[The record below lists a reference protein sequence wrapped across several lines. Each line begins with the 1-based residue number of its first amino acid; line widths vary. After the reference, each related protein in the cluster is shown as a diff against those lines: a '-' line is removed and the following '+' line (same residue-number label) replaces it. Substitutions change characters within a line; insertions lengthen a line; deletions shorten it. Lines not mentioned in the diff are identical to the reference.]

1 MGKSGSSTSGLA
13 IWMAAFGWLTLGCSV
28 EQNTV
33 TSTVYHNT
41 TAHYNGYFYAREK
54 TREVELAIA
63 KSLDDDP
70 NYVLALFPRL
80 DTNLAKTYAKETEE
94 MIRMGSIS
102 IQRHPN
108 SKWVYHNYVLVGL
121 ARLYNCDYI
130 NAIQTFKY
138 VNTKSK
144 DPHLRHR
151 AMIHLMRAFSEQAQF
166 DRAEEVYRFLEKEK
180 LSRGNAK
187 DLFLEKAH
195 LYQLKGDYD
204 NMVRNLTGADSLLTR
219 GDQKARLYFI
229 VGQVYQKLGF
239 NSEAYNYYK
248 KCLTARPAYEIEFY
262 ARLNIAQVTK
272 LDDRR
277 TVKQARKQF
286 EKLLADSKNAEF
298 RDKIY
303 YELAE
308 FEQKQNHLPE
318 AIENYKNAAHAGT
331 NKRIQGSAF
340 LRIGQLQFDSLRNYR
355 KAKAYYDSALALLPK
370 DFENYAVHKRRGDV
384 LADFVKHK
392 ETIQLQ
398 DSLLRL
404 AELDSVGLRNLLDSV
419 YRRTLAKKSNEKKKR
434 KSGSTAGASRA
445 GLRSSLPPAN
455 TTAGTP
461 DWYFDNPSALATGE
475 SEFIRI
481 WGNLTLE
488 DNWRRSNRSPLSPNE
503 PNAVAGTSTTGAEA
517 PEEATAES
525 KDPVGDQF
533 VQLSRQLPSTAPQK
547 EQALKKIEDA
557 YFQLGDLY
565 FLKLNE
571 RVNAIGS
578 YESILHR
585 FPESPLLPEVLY
597 KLFLIEKEHDPARS
611 ARYADRLR
619 QEFPTT
625 AFARI
630 LENPDYIREIS
641 VAAEQQKIIYKDAY
655 EAFEKNNLRLASA
668 RLSEAE
674 SLGETGFT
682 SQLDLLRVLITG
694 KTEDVTR
701 YQFELA
707 EFAKKY
713 PDSPLKAYSETL
725 LAASKLLLERREKAK
740 GIRFQNNWSG
750 PMVFVLLHKKEDKL
764 SDRISAYLEKILAQL
779 TIRGPQTANLIFD
792 ETRSLTLLSE
802 FSDIESAR
810 VFYSRFLELDARQN
824 PLSGYK
830 FDTFVISKDNFQVFY
845 RTKASDEYL
854 TFFDRNFQSKNP

>member
-1 MGKSGSSTSGLA
+1 
-13 IWMAAFGWLTLGCSV
+13 MAAACGLCGCSV
-28 EQNTV
+28 EQNTL
-33 TSTVYHNT
+33 TSKVYHNT

-54 TREVELAIA
+54 TREVEAAIG

-70 NYVLALFPRL
+70 NYVLALYPRL
-80 DTNLAKTYAKETEE
+80 DTTLAKSYAKDTEE
-94 MIRMGSIS
+94 IIRMGSIS

-108 SKWVYHNYVLVGL
+108 SRWVYHNYVLVGL

-130 NAIQTFKY
+130 NAVQTFKY

-144 DPHLRHR
+144 NLHLRHR
-151 AMIHLMRAFSEQAQF
+151 AMLHLMRAFTEQGQY
-166 DRAEEVYRFLEKEK
+166 DQAEEVYRYLEKEK
-180 LSRGNAK
+180 LSRANAK
-187 DLFLEKAH
+187 DLYLEKAH

-204 NMVRNLTGADSLLTR
+204 NMVRNLTRADSLLTR

-248 KCLTARPAYEIEFY
+248 KCLGARPAYEIEFY

-272 LDDRR
+272 LDNRR
-277 TVKQARKQF
+277 TVKQTRKQF
-286 EKLLADSKNAEF
+286 DRLLADSKNAEF

-355 KAKAYYDSALALLPK
+355 LAKAYYDSALALLPK
-370 DFENYAVHKRRGDV
+370 DFDRYEVHQKRGAV
-384 LADFVKHK
+384 LADFVTHK

-398 DSLLRL
+398 DSLLHL
-404 AELDSVGLRNLLDSV
+404 AALDSASLRHLFDSLHQQ
-419 YRRTLAKKSNEKKKR
+419 TLAKKSNEKKKR
-434 KSGSTAGASRA
+434 RSAARASAGRP
-445 GLRSSLPPAN
+445 GVRSSMPPAPASSG
-455 TTAGTP
+455 TA
-461 DWYFDNPSALATGE
+461 DWYFDNPSALASGE
-475 SEFIRI
+475 SEFSRI

-488 DNWRRSNRSPLSPNE
+488 DNWRRSNRSMLDVTDP
-503 PNAVAGTSTTGAEA
+503 ATAATTGPDTGA
-517 PEEATAES
+517 PAGGPAA
-525 KDPVGDQF
+525 KPADPVTD
-533 VQLSRQLPSTAPQK
+533 LLAKLRPQLPATPAQK

-578 YESILHR
+578 YETILQR
-585 FPESPLLPEVLY
+585 FPESDLAAEVMY

-611 ARYADRLR
+611 EMYARRLR
-619 QEFPTT
+619 EEFPTST
-625 AFARI
+625 FARI

-641 VAAEQQKIIYKDAY
+641 VAAEQQKLIYKDAY
-655 EAFEKNNLRLASA
+655 EAFEKNNLRVATA
-668 RLSEAE
+668 RLNDAQ

-682 SQLDLLRVLITG
+682 PQLDLLRILITG

-701 YQFELA
+701 YQFELG

-713 PDSPLKAYSETL
+713 PDNPLKSYAETL
-725 LAASKLLLERREKAK
+725 LAASKNLQEKQEKAR
-740 GIRFQNNWSG
+740 GIRFQNDWSG
-750 PMVFVLLHKKEDKL
+750 PMVFVLVHKKEDRL
-764 SDRISAYLEKILAQL
+764 TDRATPYLDKML
-779 TIRGPQTANLIFD
+779 TQSGIRGPQTANLIFD
-792 ETRSLTLLSE
+792 ESRSLTLLSE
-802 FSDIESAR
+802 FADIESAR
-810 VFYSRFLELDARQN
+810 QFHQRFTESDSRQN

-845 RTKASDEYL
+845 RTKALDEYL